1 MRHGYASDTQADL
14 SLNSLYTY
22 MYLTSF
28 VVRLLV

>member
-22 MYLTSF
+22 LNSF